1 MFLKDDDTDVY
12 LFISVLKHSD
22 DFDNEALNLQFP
34 IIPKTFEDLKIMR
47 YLFQQFSNCVF
58 EKVCLDKVIF
68 NQHFKL
74 QQFVF
79 NPQMLEI
86 LYDENRDTTKNPLP
100 LQIHSNEANL
110 RIYKN
115 YDHTSLIRFALNH
128 LLSNQLII
136 SFENGISIKNYQ
148 EILFTILTT
157 GGYKFSKV
165 CCKHPKLTGLYNRI
179 LQHKET
185 LTDTS
190 NMVKEIIFEDAYGSE
205 KRIIKE

>member
-1 MFLKDDDTDVY
+1 
-12 LFISVLKHSD
+12 
-22 DFDNEALNLQFP
+22 
-34 IIPKTFEDLKIMR
+34 MR
-47 YLFQQFSNCVF
+47 YLFKQFSNCVF

-128 LLSNQLII
+128 LLSNRLII
-136 SFENGISIKNYQ
+136 SFENGINIEAYRDENGINVENYQ

-165 CCKHPKLTGLYNRI
+165 CCKHPKLTGLHNRI

-185 LTDTS
+185 SNDIS
-190 NMVKEIIFEDAYGSE
+190 NMVKEIIFEDLYGSR
-205 KRIIKE
+205 KRIINE

>member
-1 MFLKDDDTDVY
+1 MFLKDDDTNVF
-12 LFISVLKHSD
+12 LVISVMEHD
-22 DFDNEALNLQFP
+22 GDFKAQAITLQFP

-86 LYDENRDTTKNPLP
+86 LYDENRDPTKNPLP

-128 LLSNQLII
+128 LFSNQLII
-136 SFENGISIKNYQ
+136 SFENGINIENGSIANEVRNHIFSPSFLKLKMGN
-148 EILFTILTT
+148 LFL
-157 GGYKFSKV
+157 S
-165 CCKHPKLTGLYNRI
+165 
-179 LQHKET
+179 
-185 LTDTS
+185 
-190 NMVKEIIFEDAYGSE
+190 IFP
-205 KRIIKE
+205 